1 MRTSILIA
9 TQSSLAHY
17 LSFSLAINA
26 CLLVFLYLFVSFFL
40 FLSNSKSLANW
51 NAQIGVQPST
61 ANAQVHYHSDRNT
74 QSSISV
80 VQVTSAPVAVVAP
93 APADIV
99 EPQPQ
104 LQSFPYNLRPLMSV
118 ASLSADEERE
128 VARALAVKNPL
139 EVALRRYPFF
149 HKPEAEDLTCRHLRC
164 LRPKTWLNDQV
175 INCHLALLQKLSSRS
190 LVLQSFFWTQWLSKS
205 GAEASAMVKVQISKH
220 MKLYKVPCQCTLYTT
235 SRVFFPIFLNSLS

>member
-1 MRTSILIA
+1 M
-9 TQSSLAHY
+9 
-17 LSFSLAINA
+17 
-26 CLLVFLYLFVSFFL
+26 
-40 FLSNSKSLANW
+40 
-51 NAQIGVQPST
+51 QPST
-61 ANAQVHYHSDRNT
+61 ADKKVHHHSDSNT
-74 QSSISV
+74 LPSKSV
-80 VQVTSAPVAVVAP
+80 VQVTSAPVAVAAP

-104 LQSFPYNLRPLMSV
+104 LQSFPYNLRPWMSV
-118 ASLSADEERE
+118 ASLSADEECE

-149 HKPEAEDLTCRHLRC
+149 HKPEAEDLTYGQLRC

-175 INCHLALLQKLSSRS
+175 VNCHLALLQKLSTRS
-190 LVLQSFFWTQWLSKS
+190 LVLQSFFWTQWLRSKS

>member
-1 MRTSILIA
+1 M
-9 TQSSLAHY
+9 
-17 LSFSLAINA
+17 
-26 CLLVFLYLFVSFFL
+26 
-40 FLSNSKSLANW
+40 
-51 NAQIGVQPST
+51 QPST
-61 ANAQVHYHSDRNT
+61 ANTQVHYHSDSNT

-80 VQVTSAPVAVVAP
+80 AQVTSAPVAVVAP
-93 APADIV
+93 APVAVIAPAPAQNV

-104 LQSFPYNLRPLMSV
+104 LQSFPYNLRPWMFV
-118 ASLSADEERE
+118 ANLSADEERE

-149 HKPEAEDLTCRHLRC
+149 HKPEAEDLTYGQLRC

-175 INCHLALLQKLSSRS
+175 VNCHLALLQKLSTRS
-190 LVLQSFFWTQWLSKS
+190 LVLQSFFWTQWLRSKS

-235 SRVFFPIFLNSLS
+235 SRVFFPIFLVERA